1 MTETNG
7 DSMLRARLASER
19 GWALVTALLLM
30 AMMMSAGLAV
40 ASYVDNEGN
49 QSRIGR
55 NRESAFNL
63 AEGALN
69 AQVFA
74 LAQSWPGQ
82 GVPASDQYSTCTG
95 ATGGAKCPNNAQLLG
110 MFPTSDVNTGAGW
123 QTTVRDN
130 NVTGA
135 PNFYNDT
142 LTASAAGYDQNG
154 DGTVWVRAQATA
166 KGKTR
171 TLVALVRAEQQY
183 EDIPR
188 ATLLSGSFSLGNNGS
203 NGNKQFF
210 DNGTSALGVET
221 RCVPSATPTAD
232 CAGRPYN
239 DTKYF
244 PDGIQTAIQPY
255 RYAGDTTLP
264 NAISAEGLERL
275 IKTARSTGNYYT
287 SCPSSATGKVV
298 VVDVHTNCNLP
309 ASTSPATPG
318 MVIMLNSDSTL
329 SASGTT
335 DFYGVIYHAN
345 QQNSSNQLVSFTGN
359 VTIHGGILID
369 GQGALYLQGSS
380 FLTFDANA
388 FNSVR
393 SVGSAGI
400 VQNTWRELSS
410 R

>member
-1 MTETNG
+1 MTPTKNLK
-7 DSMLRARLASER
+7 MRTRLASEQ

-40 ASYVDNEGN
+40 ATYVDNEGN

-74 LAQSWPGQ
+74 LAQGWPGA
-82 GVPASDQYSTCTG
+82 GVATADQYSTCTG
-95 ATGGAKCPNNAQLLG
+95 ASGGIKCPNNAQLLS
-110 MFPTSDVNTGAGW
+110 MFPTSDVKTGATW

-135 PNFYNDT
+135 PNFYSDT
-142 LTASAAGYDQNG
+142 LTASAPGYDYNN

-171 TLVALVRAEQQY
+171 VLVALVRAEQQY
-183 EDIPR
+183 EDIPH
-188 ATLLSGSFSLGNNGS
+188 ATLLSGSFTLGNNGS

-210 DNGTSALGVET
+210 DNGNSAIGVET
-221 RCVPSATPTAD
+221 RCVPSATPDAD
-232 CAGRPYN
+232 CAGRPYS

-244 PDGIQTAIQPY
+244 PDGIQTAISPY
-255 RYAGDTTLP
+255 RYSSDT
-264 NAISAEGLERL
+264 NAANAMSAEALARL
-275 IKTARSTGNYYT
+275 IKTARSSGNYLT
-287 SCPSSATGKVV
+287 SCPSSVAGKVV

-309 ASTSPATPG
+309 ASSSPATPG
-318 MVIMLNSDSTL
+318 MLVLLNSDSTV
-329 SASGTT
+329 SANGGG

-345 QQNSSNQLVSFTGN
+345 QQNSANVLVDFSGN
-359 VTIHGGILID
+359 LTIHGGILID
-369 GQGALYLQGSS
+369 GKGALSLQGSA
-380 FLTFDANA
+380 FLGFDENA
-388 FNSVR
+388 FNAVR

-400 VQNTWRELSS
+400 VQNTWRELSN